1 MQRRVLGLDVGE
13 KRIGVAVS
21 DLLGLT
27 AQGVETIDSK
37 GQKRDLE
44 RVDALCKQYDAAAIV
59 VGLPKNMDGTEGFQA
74 GRVRAFGDA
83 LAATGHKIV
92 YQDERLTTASAR
104 NVLIEANVSRQK
116 RKGVIDKMA
125 AGYILQGFLD
135 SGKLPT
141 IANDE
146 QEDGNM
152 EGYMDS
158 ENIVELVDEAG
169 DPVKFEHLMTLD
181 YEGASYALLA
191 PIDDIDG
198 IGDDEVIVLKIE
210 TEDDE
215 DVYVGVE
222 DEDLLEKVFARYL
235 ELAEA
240 DEDELEAEEDKD

>member
-27 AQGVETIDSK
+27 AQGVETIESR
-37 GQKRDLE
+37 GTARDLA
-44 RVDALCKQYDAAAIV
+44 RVCELVNQYEAIAIV
-59 VGLPKNMDGTEGFQA
+59 CGLPRNMDGTEGFQA
-74 GRVRAFGDA
+74 QRVRAFGDA
-83 LAATGHKIV
+83 LQEKGHRVI

-104 NVLIEANVSRQK
+104 NVLIEAKVSRQK

-135 SGKLPT
+135 SGLLPK
-141 IANDE
+141 IAKDE

-152 EGYMDS
+152 EGYMEN

-198 IGDDEVIVLKIE
+198 IGDDEVVVLKID
-210 TEDDE
+210 TEDGE

-240 DEDELEAEEDKD
+240 DEDELEAEEDQD